1 MAKNKVQF
9 QKGLSVG
16 AFLSMYG
23 TEKQCYEALFR
34 IRWPEGYICPEC

>member
-1 MAKNKVQF
+1 
-9 QKGLSVG
+9 
-16 AFLSMYG
+16 MYG